1 MNPPLNADG
10 ARDHGGDLQTP
21 PFVLVPGGWHGGWD
35 FRPVT
40 ERLRAVGRQ
49 VHELTLSGVGARS
62 HIPAG
67 IVNLETHIDD
77 VVGVFVQEDLQHAV
91 LCGHSYGGMV
101 IAGVA
106 DRVPERIDRIVFI
119 DAYVPDDGDSCF
131 SLAGPTFQ
139 RLFLDGARGDG
150 WAVAPPAGLDARA
163 TSHPIA
169 TFLQAISLSGR
180 QNDVARHDYVYLSG
194 WSGSPFAEVYERL
207 RQDERWHV
215 HELATMHN
223 VMREA
228 PDDLVAILLDGTA
241 SPRPAAADAG
251 RHDAA
256 SASCASARTS
266 RRSRT
271 CVRDR
276 G

>member
-1 MNPPLNADG
+1 MNPS
-10 ARDHGGDLQTP
+10 HHIGDPSPAT
-21 PFVLVPGGWHGGWD
+21 FVLVPGGWHGGWD

-40 ERLRAVGRQ
+40 DRLRARGQPVY
-49 VHELTLSGVGARS
+49 ELTLSGVGERS

-67 IVNLETHIDD
+67 LVNLDTHIED
-77 VVGVFVQEDLQHAV
+77 VIRVLEQEDLHDVV

-106 DRVPERIDRIVFI
+106 DRARERIDRLVYI

-131 SLAGPTFQ
+131 SLTSPRYRQ
-139 RLFLDGARGDG
+139 LFLDGARRDG
-150 WAVAPPAGLDARA
+150 SAVDPPAGLDPRT

-180 QNDVARHDYVYLSG
+180 QHDVRRRDYVYLSG
-194 WSGSPFAEVYERL
+194 WSGTPFTNVYARL
-207 RQDERWHV
+207 RHDDRWHV
-215 HELATMHN
+215 YELATGHN
-223 VMREA
+223 AMREA
-228 PDDLVAILLDGTA
+228 PDELAAILLDGVAAPGPPGA
-241 SPRPAAADAG
+241 SDRP
-251 RHDAA
+251 HDAA

-271 CVRDR
+271 CVR
-276 G
+276 GHG